1 MSLYVYTKTRENIA
15 TFERV
20 IKIIYKNNQDVFV
33 SVEHKRNFRELKK
46 IKTEMSDKDI
56 LIISTLH
63 SLGLNEAD
71 ILNELNYFIQNR
83 KLLVICNIESTYKFG
98 ISQPMNWA
106 VLNTLSES
114 ILLHNTNIIKLPENK
129 RSNAGR
135 NKIEFPDNWEE
146 LYEKWEDNKISS
158 KEFLDRSGLKRATF
172 YNMITEYREILEAN
186 KSFIKKYRLG

>member
-158 KEFLDRSGLKRATF
+158 KEFLDRSGLKRASF

>member
-1 MSLYVYTKTRENIA
+1 VSLYVYTKTRENIA

>member
-1 MSLYVYTKTRENIA
+1 MSLYVYTKTRENID
-15 TFERV
+15 TFER
-20 IKIIYKNNQDVFV
+20 IIEMIDKKNQDIFV
-33 SVEHKRNFRELKK
+33 SVEHKRNFRELEK
-46 IKTEMSDKDI
+46 IKTEMSDEDV
-56 LIISTLH
+56 LIIGTLQ

-71 ILNELNYFIQNR
+71 VLNELNYFIQNR
-83 KLLVICNIESTYKFG
+83 KRLVICNIESTYKFG
-98 ISQPMNWA
+98 ISQPVNWA
-106 VLNTLSES
+106 VLNTLLES
-114 ILLHNTNIIKLPENK
+114 ILLHNTNVIKLPENK